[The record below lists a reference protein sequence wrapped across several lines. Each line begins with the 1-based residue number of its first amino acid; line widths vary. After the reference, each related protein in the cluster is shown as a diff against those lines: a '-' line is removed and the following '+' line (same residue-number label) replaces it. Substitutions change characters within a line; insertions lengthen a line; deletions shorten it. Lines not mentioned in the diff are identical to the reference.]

1 MKPPRKGL
9 ALALLAATQF
19 VLILDASIVN
29 VALPSIGAELKMEQS
44 DLSWIVNAY
53 TLAFGGFLLLGGR
66 LADLAGRRLM
76 FMAGMGLFTLGSLA
90 GGFATSAELLIT
102 ARAVQGLGAA
112 VVAPAALS
120 LVMTLFDEG
129 AERNKALGV
138 FGAVAGSGGA
148 AGAILGGVL
157 TEAFGWEAVLFV
169 NVPIGIAAIALAPAL
184 LPEARDRSQRG
195 FDLLGAL
202 FITSGIGLA
211 VYAIVNAQQEGW
223 GSART
228 LGELAGAA
236 VLVGLF
242 ALVQARSASPLAP
255 LPVLRRLGR
264 PNVVSFLIAATMIP
278 MFFTMTMYVQVVL
291 GYEPLKAGLA
301 QTPVALAIAVSAG
314 LTSNLVTRFGPRVLA
329 AAGFTVVGLG
339 MLWFAQLGA
348 PSGSYLEDV
357 FGPSIVLGI
366 GGGMTWV
373 STSVAATMGAAPQ
386 EAGLASGLLNTTQQI
401 GGTLGLAILVSV
413 AAEVGAGSSAG
424 HPLAVFADGFHTAL
438 LTGIGFAVLG
448 ALLSLTLKPVPAMD
462 RDVQKIPAAA

>member
-1 MKPPRKGL
+1 MTAPRKGL

-29 VALPSIGAELKMEQS
+29 VALPSIGRELDMVQS

-76 FMAGMGLFTLGSLA
+76 FMVGMGLFTAGSLA
-90 GGFATSAELLIT
+90 GGFASTAELLIG
-102 ARAVQGLGAA
+102 ARAFQGLGAA

-120 LVMTLFDEG
+120 LVMTLFAEG

-169 NVPIGIAAIALAPAL
+169 NVPIGLAAIALAPVL

-195 FDLLGAL
+195 FDLLGAV
-202 FITSGIGLA
+202 FVTSGIGLA
-211 VYAIVNAQQEGW
+211 VYAIVNAQEEGW
-223 GSART
+223 GSATT
-228 LGELAGAA
+228 LGELVGAA

-242 ALVQARSASPLAP
+242 VLVQARSASPLAP
-255 LPVLRRLGR
+255 LPVLAKLGR
-264 PNVVSFLIAATMIP
+264 SNLVSFMIAASMIP
-278 MFFTMTMYVQVVL
+278 VFFTMTMYVQQVL

-301 QTPVALAIAVSAG
+301 QTPVALAVAVAAG
-314 LTSNLVTRFGPRVLA
+314 LTSNLVTRFGPKLLA
-329 AAGFTVVGLG
+329 AGGFTVVGIGL
-339 MLWFAQLGA
+339 LWFAQLGA
-348 PSGSYLEDV
+348 PNGSYLEDV
-357 FGPSIVLGI
+357 LGPSLVLGF

-373 STSVAATMGAAPQ
+373 ASSVAATMGAAPN

-413 AAEVGAGSSAG
+413 AASVTSGSDAQHPAVAFAEGFHVALLVGI
-424 HPLAVFADGFHTAL
+424 VFAA
-438 LTGIGFAVLG
+438 AG
-448 ALLSLTLKPVPAMD
+448 ALLSLSLKPAPQDALQKVPVA
-462 RDVQKIPAAA
+462 V